1 MYHFA
6 LLSQSVFPVPAG
18 PARRSKDEPTACC
31 CHPLLRIEK
40 RLIVNSSATSLGD
53 ALIRVLI
60 SIWVI
65 HQIFKQERKLETT
78 VRIVRWVIV
87 LAGVATFVLGLV
99 YLHLPM
105 IVLIGFV
112 SFPTGLVFLF
122 PELTVYIVRG
132 YRLALRRVRGN
143 AAKKRGI
150 ENG

>member
-1 MYHFA
+1 M
-6 LLSQSVFPVPAG
+6 
-18 PARRSKDEPTACC
+18 
-31 CHPLLRIEK
+31 
-40 RLIVNSSATSLGD
+40 NSSATGLVG

-60 SIWVI
+60 SVWVI
-65 HQIFKQERKLETT
+65 YQILKQERKLETR

-105 IVLIGFV
+105 IALIGFV

-122 PELTVYIVRG
+122 PEVTVYIVRG

-150 ENG
+150 ESG